1 MSWIRIRIKAMNTEE
16 NIVYCLRRLGL
27 NPTPLEKVGHY
38 ISFEDTDIF
47 YCPDDENP
55 EIFRMILPLSVEIND
70 ENREQWMD
78 IINDTNNIMKLTTV
92 SIIDE
97 ETIWISYRSYIFG
110 TEPLD
115 QMIEVVVKALKHAKM
130 HMIKLTEG

>member
-1 MSWIRIRIKAMNTEE
+1 MNTEE
-16 NIVYCLRRLGL
+16 KIVYSLRRLGL

-78 IINDTNNIMKLTTV
+78 IINDTNNIMKLTTA

-115 QMIEVVVKALKHAKM
+115 QMIEVAVKALKHAKM